1 MQDKEAELDT
11 LRKAGKNLRERLD
24 EKEVETRGIMDRV
37 RLPQGFDAT
46 VLRLSVVALLSDPLV
61 VLGTCLH
68 SYAFIYGRF
77 KYGCLTLIRLRVL
90 LYGRFYERLAH
101 ACLSCPL
108 SLIVCTFLAQLSRI
122 EETGRKMASGGG
134 SCACSVM

>member
-90 LYGRFYERLAH
+90 LYGRFYERLAY
-101 ACLSCPL
+101 ACLSCP
-108 SLIVCTFLAQLSRI
+108 VPDRMHVSRTAFSHRGNGA
-122 EETGRKMASGGG
+122 EDGFWGREL
-134 SCACSVM
+134 CV